1 MGSLTKTM
9 KPIMKWAGGKTQMLK
24 DILPQIPE
32 YTGKYIEP
40 FFGGGALFF
49 HLKPKRSAINDISST
64 LMEFYRQIQNQDETL
79 RELLICYNES
89 FNSIVDILTANS
101 DELLRIYRMS
111 FDAYCEN
118 ELEQELAPII
128 NSLAN
133 DIDHSFVERLLLN
146 AEEFN
151 EHIKKSVIDK
161 YIRTFNN
168 DRKNPFSQNDLTD
181 NLITGFTSGY
191 YMYFR
196 KVFNDINLGR
206 IHVPEEMHPLQYEV
220 ANFYFI
226 REYCYGSMF
235 RYNEHGEFNI
245 PYGGKS
251 YNKKDMRTKI
261 DNMFN
266 QETHSIFENTKICCK
281 DFDDFINELKLSKND
296 FMFLDP
302 PYDTDFSDYEGIDFT
317 RRDQLR
323 LACTLWDTEAGFILI
338 IKNTDFIYNLY
349 AGNKKLNILGFD
361 KTYTY
366 NVRGRNNRDAEHL
379 IVTNL
384 PVN

>member
-1 MGSLTKTM
+1 MN
-9 KPIMKWAGGKTQMLK
+9 PIIKWPGGKSREIKEIDKL
-24 DILPQIPE
+24 IPKE
-32 YTGKYIEP
+32 FDRYIEP

-49 HLKPKRSAINDISST
+49 HLKPERAAINDVSST
-64 LMEFYRQIQNQDETL
+64 LMDFYRLIQEQDEIL
-79 RELLICYNES
+79 RELLICYNDS
-89 FNSIVDILTANS
+89 FNNIVNVLKANS
-101 DELLRIYRMS
+101 NALLRIYRIS
-111 FDAYCEN
+111 FNAFVEK

-128 NSLAN
+128 NTLAEN
-133 DIDHSFVERLLLN
+133 INHGFVEHLLLS
-146 AEEFN
+146 ADEFN
-151 EHIKKSVIDK
+151 EQIKKSVIDK
-161 YIRTFNN
+161 YRRTVNN
-168 DRKNPFSQNDLTD
+168 DKKKPFSENDLIE

-206 IHVPEEMHPLQYEV
+206 IHISEEMHPLQYKV

-235 RYNEHGEFNI
+235 RYNENGEFNI

-266 QETHSIFENTKICCK
+266 QETHSTFENTQICCK
-281 DFDDFINELKLSKND
+281 DFNDFINELKLTEND

-302 PYDTDFSDYEGIDFT
+302 PYDTDFSDYEGVDFT

-323 LACTLWDTEAGFILI
+323 LASALWDTEAIFILI

-349 AGNKKLNILGFD
+349 AGNKNFNILGFD

-366 NVRGRNNRDAEHL
+366 NVRGRNNRDVEHL
-379 IVTNL
+379 IITNL